1 MTPKVD
7 EEASPQTGSDPAG
20 AGDASDDL
28 STTGSSS
35 QRPPA
40 SVKAMAAHV
49 PRQPM
54 PIAANLLRSPR
65 SIHPVGLQHLPV
77 APETPGPGAFE
88 SHLGGALGAA
98 RQVRQ
103 MMPKQLRHH
112 SRAHAILPLAPI
124 TRTRAGA
131 PRSISSQATS
141 VAFSMR
147 SASIGPPVAK
157 PPFIKHDEYGV
168 TEPMTEE
175 EFEEMMRK
183 DSAKQEQARRDARR
197 VKAADLDEP
206 DMPKGLSKEDKLLW
220 RSFVGADING
230 DRKLSKRE
238 MFDALERKALDREVV
253 RQIILDYRNQD
264 TDMNG
269 FLEWEEFHALAQSF
283 PEMGDIM
290 REELG

>member
-1 MTPKVD
+1 
-7 EEASPQTGSDPAG
+7 
-20 AGDASDDL
+20 
-28 STTGSSS
+28 
-35 QRPPA
+35 
-40 SVKAMAAHV
+40 
-49 PRQPM
+49 
-54 PIAANLLRSPR
+54 
-65 SIHPVGLQHLPV
+65 
-77 APETPGPGAFE
+77 
-88 SHLGGALGAA
+88 
-98 RQVRQ
+98 
-103 MMPKQLRHH
+103 
-112 SRAHAILPLAPI
+112 
-124 TRTRAGA
+124 
-131 PRSISSQATS
+131 
-141 VAFSMR
+141 MR

-290 REELG
+290 RELREELW